1 VSELESLRARLER
14 EFGAQALDGFALG
27 PRGESHLRVTPRGEE
42 QLAAA
47 LALAGEARVAVVPTG
62 AGSKLG
68 WTARPERGPLLLLS
82 TRGLC
87 GIVAH
92 EPADGT
98 LAALSG
104 TSMAELRAATL
115 AGGHALTPDVP
126 RAERATLGGVVA
138 AGESGW
144 DRERF
149 GPVRQHVLGARVL
162 LSDGTRARSGGRL
175 VKNVTGFDL
184 QRLYTGSHGTLCVI
198 LEVALRLFPAPE
210 HEALVVT
217 TAADASELLELAARV
232 RASEARP
239 WALVAARDRGWSLWA
254 RLAGKPAA
262 LAAEL
267 ALLRSA
273 WPACAVLA
281 GEEARAEHAALREKA
296 FEAGT
301 SGWLRGSV
309 PPAALARALGALERR
324 LDEARGEARLWVQ
337 PGQGAIDVEPRGERA
352 DALAATLVAAWR
364 ADLTALEGPL
374 EWRNAP
380 PERRTPQDVFGP
392 PPAGLA
398 LRRALRRGLDP
409 AGRFASGRLAG
420 GL

>member
-1 VSELESLRARLER
+1 MSGLDTLRARLER
-14 EFGAQALDGFALG
+14 ELGAQALDGHALG
-27 PRGESHLRVTPRGEE
+27 TRVKPRGEDA
-42 QLAAA
+42 LAAA
-47 LALAGEARVAVVPTG
+47 LALAGEERVAVVPCG
-62 AGSKLG
+62 FGSKLG
-68 WTARPERGPLLLLS
+68 WTARPQPGPLLVLS
-82 TRGLC
+82 TRGLA

-104 TSMAELRAATL
+104 TSMADLRAAAL

-144 DRERF
+144 DRERY
-149 GPVRQHVLGARVL
+149 GPVRHHVLGARVL
-162 LSDGTRARSGGRL
+162 LADGTRAKCGGRL

-217 TAADASELLELAARV
+217 GARDTAELLELAARV

-239 WALVAARDRGWSLWA
+239 LALVAARESGWSLWA
-254 RLAGKPAA
+254 RLGGKPAA

-267 ALLRSA
+267 ALLRAA
-273 WPACAVLA
+273 WPSCAVFE
-281 GEEARAEHAALREKA
+281 GERARQEHGALREQA

-301 SGWLRGSV
+301 AGWLRGSV
-309 PPAALARALGALERR
+309 PPAALAAALASLERR
-324 LDEARGEARLWVQ
+324 LGEAPTSARLWVQ
-337 PGQGAIDVEPRGERA
+337 PGQGAIDVAPRAEH
-352 DALAATLVAAWR
+352 AAALVAAWR
-364 ADLTALEGPL
+364 ADLSLLGGTL

-380 PERRTPQDVFGP
+380 SERRTPQDVFGP

-398 LRRALRRGLDP
+398 LMRALHRGLDP
-409 AGRFASGRLAG
+409 AGRFAAGRLAG